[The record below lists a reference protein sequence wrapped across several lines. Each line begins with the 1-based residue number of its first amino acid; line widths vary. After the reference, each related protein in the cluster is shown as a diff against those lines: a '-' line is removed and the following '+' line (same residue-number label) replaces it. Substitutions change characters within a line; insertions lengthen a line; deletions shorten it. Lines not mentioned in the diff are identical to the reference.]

1 MLKLLLFEEEKK
13 KQQNNANAL
22 RIGSKSPKW
31 NAEVLVGFTK
41 ITAELPRKSLPTS
54 CLYKSH

>member
-13 KQQNNANAL
+13 KQINANAL
-22 RIGSKSPKW
+22 RIGSKSPKR